1 MKKWL
6 RAMCLVMVLVLFTV
20 FALGSGSDE
29 TASGSKGST
38 TSAETK
44 PVEYTTVEIDM
55 LLDELS
61 KNAYNAQQK
70 WKDQYVAIEGGIIS
84 TIDAS
89 GEYFAI
95 ESTDDQYFLESISV
109 DIPKNIRSE
118 VMSSISSGASV
129 TVKGKITDVGEIM
142 GYSVDADDVIIH

>member
-1 MKKWL
+1 
-6 RAMCLVMVLVLFTV
+6 MCLVMVLVLFTV

-29 TASGSKGST
+29 TTSTSKGST
-38 TSAETK
+38 TVAETK
-44 PVEYTTVEIDM
+44 PVEYTTVEIDT

-61 KNAYNAQQK
+61 ANAYNAQQK
-70 WKDQYVAIEGGIIS
+70 WKGKHVAIENGIVS

-89 GEYFAI
+89 GKYFAI
-95 ESTDDQYFLESISV
+95 ESTDDSYFLESIRV
-109 DIPKNIRSE
+109 DIPENIRSE
-118 VMSSISSGASV
+118 VMSSISDGASV

>member
-1 MKKWL
+1 
-6 RAMCLVMVLVLFTV
+6 MCLVMVLALFTV

-29 TASGSKGST
+29 TTSASKGST
-38 TSAETK
+38 TAVETK
-44 PVEYTTVEIDM
+44 PVEYTTVEIDT

-61 KNAYNAQQK
+61 QNAYNAQQK
-70 WKDQYVAIEGGIIS
+70 WKGQYVAIEGGVIS

-89 GEYFAI
+89 GKYFSI

-109 DIPKNIRSE
+109 DIPANIRSE

-129 TVKGKITDVGEIM
+129 TVKGKITDVGEVM
-142 GYSVDADDVIIH
+142 GYSMDADDVIIH

>member
-1 MKKWL
+1 
-6 RAMCLVMVLVLFTV
+6 MCLVMVLVLFAV

-29 TASGSKGST
+29 TKSTSKGST
-38 TSAETK
+38 TAAETK
-44 PVEYTTVEIDM
+44 PVEYTTVEIDT

-70 WKDQYVAIEGGIIS
+70 WKGQYVAIEGGVIS

-89 GEYFAI
+89 GKYFAI
-95 ESTDDQYFLESISV
+95 ESTDEQYFLESIRV
-109 DIPKNIRSE
+109 DIPENIRSD
-118 VMSSISSGASV
+118 VMSIISSEASV